1 MARIMKLVK
10 AYGSTTIGTTR
21 TSLPQQSIK
30 PLGDVIDWA
39 LYIDITGAKAG

>member
-10 AYGSTTIGTTR
+10 AYGATTITTSR
-21 TSLPQQSIK
+21 ITLGQQTIK

-39 LYIDITGAKAG
+39 LYYDVTSTK

>member
-21 TSLPQQSIK
+21 TSLAQQSIK

-39 LYIDITGAKAG
+39 LYIDITVVKG